1 VQTRCLLSTST
12 STGRPWHTPS
22 SGKSQNSS
30 HLDVDARPC
39 ASSSTALE
47 TAAPPSSYHERL
59 PTSEVVGGTDV
70 PSIEV
75 TEAMDKR
82 SPCRKT
88 EAAPASLKSEN
99 ISRLSSCNGSSPSD
113 TKCSRVIQDTSLSR
127 SLAAVVGFRELNV
140 SRGSLKLA
148 NGLGKMARSTSEVS
162 LSHESESATSNS
174 RLRLKADLQ
183 DQQRDA
189 NNKMFTSVA
198 MPTSTQHLAPA
209 AARRDLA
216 RNEGNVTLRSLDARE
231 TRIVS
236 GLLTSLTQDC
246 GSRLASGSCYQLV
259 RGRKVSS
266 SHGSTLPH
274 KSLSTASAAVSQ

>member
-1 VQTRCLLSTST
+1 M
-12 STGRPWHTPS
+12 
-22 SGKSQNSS
+22 
-30 HLDVDARPC
+30 
-39 ASSSTALE
+39 
-47 TAAPPSSYHERL
+47 

-75 TEAMDKR
+75 TEAVDKR
-82 SPCRKT
+82 SSCRKT

-99 ISRLSSCNGSSPSD
+99 ISRLSSCNGSSPSPSD
-113 TKCSRVIQDTSLSR
+113 TKCIRVIEDTSISR
-127 SLAAVVGFRELNV
+127 SLVAVVGF

-148 NGLGKMARSTSEVS
+148 NGLSKMARFTSEVR

-198 MPTSTQHLAPA
+198 MPTSTQHPAPA

-274 KSLSTASAAVSQ
+274 KSLSTATAAVSQ